1 MPSTKSMKLLDH
13 WLGLPLTLVTAV
25 LSRFFGGRR
34 HPIPRPPH
42 HIVVSKYFGL
52 GSIILSLPLL
62 KALRR
67 AYPKAHITMVTF
79 AGHQRFLSRLAIA
92 DEFWPVRND
101 NLWYFIVDTL
111 YNVFR
116 HLVTPIDIYIDLEFY
131 SKYATLFTFLSG
143 AGQKI
148 GFYYPAFW
156 RKSHYSHPIFF
167 NFAKHI
173 LDNYGMFASAAG
185 AEIPPGANPSF
196 KALPSSVEK
205 LQEMVSRALGTEGP
219 LVGVNINASDLALG
233 RRWPRNFFIALIWRL
248 VEELNCRIL
257 LTGTGEEREYTTE
270 CYDILPANLQKRTLN
285 LAGDLSLEE
294 FFAALSIMD
303 LLVTNDS
310 GPVHFAF
317 ALGTPTVSI
326 WGPGDP
332 YNYGPRGPRHSQVY
346 LSYPCSPC
354 MYIYRTEVGY
364 FCEKAFT
371 CVQAITVDDVYNQVK
386 KTFSKIKSAPRRQ
399 PRSKA

>member
-25 LSRFFGGRR
+25 LSRLFGGRR
-34 HPIPRPPH
+34 NPIAHPPH

-62 KALRR
+62 QALHR
-67 AYPKAHITMVTF
+67 AYPQAHITMVTF
-79 AGHQRFLSRLAIA
+79 ASHQKFLSRLGII
-92 DEFWPVRND
+92 DEFWPIRTD

-116 HLVTPIDIYIDLEFY
+116 HIVTPIDVYIDLEFY

-148 GFYYPAFW
+148 GFYYPSFW

-173 LDNYGMFASAAG
+173 LDNYGMFASAVG
-185 AEIPPGANPSF
+185 AKISPGANPSF
-196 KALPSSVEK
+196 KPLPSSVEK
-205 LQEMVSRALGTEGP
+205 LGGIINNALGAEGP

-233 RRWPRNFFIALIWRL
+233 RRWSRNHFIALIWRM
-248 VEELNCRIL
+248 VEELGCRII
-257 LTGTGEEREYTTE
+257 LTGTEEEREYTTE
-270 CYDILPANLQKRTLN
+270 CYNILPANIQRHTLN
-285 LAGDLSLEE
+285 LAGELSLEE

-332 YNYGPRGPRHSQVY
+332 YNYGPRGPRHSHIY

-364 FCEKAFT
+364 FCEKKFS

-386 KTFSKIKSAPRRQ
+386 KMLAKIKSKPERK
-399 PRSKA
+399 PRSRA